1 MTEIWLPI
9 EGYENLYEVSN
20 LGRVR
25 RLESFV
31 TNTNGVTRKVPGK
44 ILKPG
49 TNKNGYLKVVL
60 SKNGIH
66 RNYYLHRL
74 VSTAFLPKSEGRPCV
89 NHLDENKQNNSA
101 ENLEWCT
108 VKENNN
114 YGTRNK
120 RASEKI
126 QKPVLCIELNRIF
139 PSLTEAAR
147 QLCLSVENLS
157 HVLTGRIKTTGGYH
171 FEYAETKTVS

>member
-31 TNTNGVTRKVPGK
+31 AGKAGSKRKISGK

-49 TNKNGYLKVVL
+49 VSKGYLIVNL
-60 SKNGIH
+60 CKNAV
-66 RNYYLHRL
+66 RKNYYVHRL
-74 VSTAFLPKSEGRPCV
+74 VSTAFLPNPDNKPQV
-89 NHLDENKQNNSA
+89 NHLSEDKTNNEVS
-101 ENLEWCT
+101 NLEWCT
-108 VKENNN
+108 AKENNN
-114 YGTRNK
+114 YGTRIK
-120 RASEKI
+120 RASEKHS
-126 QKPVLCIELNRIF
+126 KSVLCIELNQIF

-147 QLCLSVENLS
+147 QLSLNVGNLGSVLA
-157 HVLTGRIKTTGGYH
+157 GRRKTAGGYH
-171 FEYAETKTVS
+171 FEYV